1 MKIELARTEVIHF
14 VGIGGIGM
22 SGLSLIMKG
31 KGFKV
36 QGSDILLNKNIER
49 LKKEKIK
56 VFIGQKKQNL
66 KNATIVV
73 ISSAIKKNNPEI
85 VEAKRTN
92 LPIITRGKML
102 AHIVS
107 LMKNIAVVGSH
118 GKTTTT
124 SLVAS
129 ILQKTKLDPTIING
143 GVINSIKNTARL
155 GKSEWS
161 ILEADESDGS
171 FVHILPTYS
180 IITNID
186 REHMD
191 YYKSM
196 NNLINYFVQFIEKV
210 PSFGKS
216 FICIDDKI
224 SKNLVRKLNSQN
236 FYTFG
241 TNTKS
246 NFLIKNIKQNRK
258 FTEFD
263 LMVNVPNKKK
273 LFIKKIKIPLLG
285 VHNVRN
291 SVASIAVALTVGIS
305 ISNIKKSLLNFKG
318 VQRRFNKIFTY
329 NDIDFYDD
337 YAHHPT
343 EIKVVLEGIKKV
355 YEDYDKVCIFQPHR
369 ISRLKDLRKEFSF
382 AFQNAD
388 TVVLCPVYTAG
399 EKIKLGFSYLNFA
412 KEIIKNSKVKLFLVN
427 DNKQLAMFLKKNMYG
442 KKIVIGMGA
451 GSISNWIRKLPK
463 LMKWK

>member
-1 MKIELARTEVIHF
+1 MKIELAKTEVIHF
-14 VGIGGIGM
+14 IGIGGIGM
-22 SGLSLIMKG
+22 SGLSMIMKG

-36 QGSDILLNKNIER
+36 QGSDLNINKNIER
-49 LKKEKIK
+49 LRKEKIK
-56 VFIGQKKQNL
+56 IFIGQKKQNL
-66 KNATIVV
+66 RNATIVV

-85 VEAKRTN
+85 IEAKRKN

-107 LMKNIAVVGSH
+107 LMKNIVVVGSH

-124 SLVAS
+124 SLITS
-129 ILQKTKLDPTIING
+129 IFEKTKIDPTIING
-143 GVINSIKNTARL
+143 GVINSIQNTAKL
-155 GKSEWS
+155 GRSEWS

-171 FVHILPTYS
+171 FVHIPPTYS

-191 YYKSM
+191 FYKSIED
-196 NNLINYFVQFIEKV
+196 LKNYFIQFIEKV

-224 SKNLVRKLNSQN
+224 NINLIKRIKNKN
-236 FYTFG
+236 FYTYG
-241 TNTKS
+241 TNSKS
-246 NFLIKNIKQNRK
+246 NFLIKNINQNIK
-258 FTEFD
+258 FSEFD
-263 LMVNVPNKKK
+263 LHVDVPNKKK
-273 LFIKKIKIPLLG
+273 LTIKKIRIPLLG
-285 VHNVRN
+285 IHNIRN
-291 SVASIAVALTVGIS
+291 SVGAAAVALTVGIS
-305 ISNIKKSLLNFKG
+305 VLNIKKGLLNFKG

-329 NDIDFYDD
+329 NNIDFYDD

-343 EIKVVLEGIKKV
+343 EIKVVLEGVNKV
-355 YEDYDKVCIFQPHR
+355 YKDYEKVCIFQPHR

-382 AFQNAD
+382 AFTNAD
-388 TVVLCPVYTAG
+388 TVILCPVYTAG
-399 EKIKLGFSYLNFA
+399 EKIKLGFNYLNFA

-427 DNKQLAMFLKKNMYG
+427 DSIQLAKFIKKNMYG

-451 GSISNWIRKLPK
+451 GSISSWMRELPR
-463 LMKWK
+463 LM

>member
-1 MKIELARTEVIHF
+1 MKIELAKTEVIHF

-31 KGFKV
+31 KGFRV
-36 QGSDILLNKNIER
+36 QGSDLHFNKNVER
-49 LKKEKIK
+49 LKKEKIR
-56 VFIGQKKQNL
+56 IYLGQKKQNL

-73 ISSAIKKNNPEI
+73 VSSAIKKNNPEI
-85 VEAKRTN
+85 IEAKRKS

-107 LMKNIAVVGSH
+107 LMKNIVVVGSH

-124 SLVAS
+124 SLVTS
-129 ILQKTKLDPTIING
+129 IFQNTKLDPTIING
-143 GVINSIKNTARL
+143 GVINSIRNSAKL
-155 GKSEWS
+155 GRSDWS

-171 FVHILPTYS
+171 FVHIPPTYS

-191 YYKSM
+191 FYKSM
-196 NNLINYFVQFIEKV
+196 EDLKNYFIQFIEKV

-216 FICIDDKI
+216 FICLDDKI
-224 SKNLVRKLNSQN
+224 NIELVKKLKNQN
-236 FYTFG
+236 FYTYG
-241 TNTKS
+241 LNPKS
-246 NFLIKNIKQNRK
+246 NFFIKNIKQTMK
-258 FTEFD
+258 FSEFD
-263 LMVNVPNKKK
+263 LHVNVPNKKK
-273 LFIKKIKIPLLG
+273 ITIKKIKVPLLG

-291 SVASIAVALTVGIS
+291 SVGAAAVALTVGIS
-305 ISNIKKSLLNFKG
+305 ISDIKKGLLNFKG

-329 NDIDFYDD
+329 NHVDFYDD

-343 EIKVVLEGIKKV
+343 EIKVVLDGVSKV
-355 YEDYDKVCIFQPHR
+355 YKGYDKVCVFQPHR

-382 AFQNAD
+382 AFQSAD
-388 TVVLCPVYTAG
+388 TVILCPIYSAG
-399 EKIKLGFSYLNFA
+399 EKIKLGFNYINFA
-412 KEIIKNSKVKLFLVN
+412 KDIIKNSKVKLFLVN
-427 DNKQLAMFLKKNMYG
+427 DNIQLAKFLKKNIYG

-451 GSISNWIRKLPK
+451 GSISTWMRKLPQ
-463 LMKWK
+463 LM

>member
-1 MKIELARTEVIHF
+1 MKIELAKNEVIHF

-36 QGSDILLNKNIER
+36 QGSDISLNKNIER
-49 LKKEKIK
+49 LKKEKMKIF
-56 VFIGQKKQNL
+56 VGHKKQNL

-73 ISSAIKKNNPEI
+73 ISSAIKKNNPELL
-85 VEAKRTN
+85 EAKRKN
-92 LPIITRGKML
+92 LPVIKRGKML

-107 LMKNIAVVGSH
+107 LMKNIVVVGSH

-129 ILQKTKLDPTIING
+129 IFQKTNIDPTIING
-143 GVINSIKNTARL
+143 GVINSIKSSAKL
-155 GKSEWS
+155 GKSDWS

-171 FVHILPTYS
+171 FVHIPPTYS

-191 YYKSM
+191 FYKSM
-196 NNLINYFVQFIEKV
+196 DELKNYFIQFLDKV

-224 SKNLVRKLNSQN
+224 NVELIKKLKTKN
-236 FYTFG
+236 FYTYG
-241 TNTKS
+241 SDSKS
-246 NFLIKNIKQNRK
+246 NFLIKNIKQNIS

-263 LMVNVPNKKK
+263 LQINLPNKNKK
-273 LFIKKIKIPLLG
+273 NIKKIRIPLIG
-285 VHNVRN
+285 IHNVRN
-291 SVASIAVALTVGIS
+291 SVAATAVALTVGIS
-305 ISNIKKSLLNFKG
+305 ISDIKKGLFNFEG

-329 NDIDFYDD
+329 NSIDFYDD

-343 EIKVVLEGIKKV
+343 EIKEVLDGVKKV
-355 YEDYDKVCIFQPHR
+355 YDGYDKVCIFQPHR
-369 ISRLKDLRKEFSF
+369 ISRLKDLRKEFSYSF
-382 AFQNAD
+382 KNAD
-388 TVVLCPVYTAG
+388 IVVLCPIYTAG
-399 EKIKLGFSYLNFA
+399 EKIKLGFDYIKFA
-412 KEIIKNSKVKLFLVN
+412 KEIIKNSKVKLFMIS
-427 DNKQLAMFLKKNMYG
+427 DNFQLAKFIKKNMHG

-451 GSISNWIRKLPK
+451 GTISNWMRNLPE
-463 LMKWK
+463 LIS

>member
-1 MKIELARTEVIHF
+1 MKIELAKTEVIHF
-14 VGIGGIGM
+14 IGIGGIGM

-36 QGSDILLNKNIER
+36 QGSDLSLNKNIER

-56 VFIGQKKQNL
+56 IFIGQKKQNL

-85 VEAKRTN
+85 IEAKRKN
-92 LPIITRGKML
+92 LPIISRGKML

-107 LMKNIAVVGSH
+107 LMKNIVVVGSH

-124 SLVAS
+124 SLITS
-129 ILQKTKLDPTIING
+129 IFQKTKLDPTIING
-143 GVINSIKNTARL
+143 GVINSIKNTAKL
-155 GKSEWS
+155 GKSDWS

-171 FVHILPTYS
+171 FIHIPPAYS

-191 YYKSM
+191 FYNSM
-196 NNLINYFVQFIEKV
+196 DDLKKYFIQFIEKV

-224 SKNLVRKLNSQN
+224 NKDIVKNLKDKN
-236 FYTFG
+236 FYTYG
-241 TNTKS
+241 LNAES
-246 NFLIKNIKQNRK
+246 NFLIKNIKQNKK

-263 LMVNVPNKKK
+263 LYVNVPNKKK
-273 LFIKKIKIPLLG
+273 LSIKKIKTPLLG
-285 VHNVRN
+285 IHNVRN
-291 SVASIAVALTVGIS
+291 SVAAAAVALTIGIS
-305 ISNIKKSLLNFKG
+305 ISDIKKGLSCFKG

-329 NDIDFYDD
+329 NEIDFYDD

-343 EIKVVLEGIKKV
+343 EIKVVLDGVNKV
-355 YEDYDKVCIFQPHR
+355 YKGYDKVCVFQPHR

-382 AFQNAD
+382 AFKNAD
-388 TVVLCPVYTAG
+388 TVVLCPLYAAG
-399 EKIKLGFSYLNFA
+399 EKIKLGFNYLNFA

-427 DNKQLAMFLKKNMYG
+427 DNNQLAKFLKKNMYG

-451 GSISNWIRKLPK
+451 GSISNWMRELPK
-463 LMKWK
+463 LMK

>member
-1 MKIELARTEVIHF
+1 MKIKLAKTELIHF

-22 SGLSLIMKG
+22 SGLALIMKG

-36 QGSDILLNKNIER
+36 QGSDISNNKNIER

-56 VFIGQKKQNL
+56 IFIGQKKQNL

-85 VEAKRTN
+85 IEAKRKN

-107 LMKNIAVVGSH
+107 LTKNIVVVGSH

-129 ILQKTKLDPTIING
+129 IFQKTKLDPTIING
-143 GVINSIKNTARL
+143 GVINSFRNTAKL
-155 GKSEWS
+155 GKSDWS

-171 FVHILPTYS
+171 FVHIPPTYS
-180 IITNID
+180 IITNVD

-191 YYKSM
+191 FYKSM
-196 NNLINYFVQFIEKV
+196 DDLKDYFIKFIEKV

-224 SKNLVRKLNSQN
+224 NNDLIKELKTKNY
-236 FYTFG
+236 YTYG
-241 TNTKS
+241 VNPRS
-246 NFLIKNIKQNRK
+246 NFLIKNIKQSKHFSEYN
-258 FTEFD
+258 
-263 LMVNVPNKKK
+263 LIVNLPNKKR
-273 LFIKKIKIPLLG
+273 FIIKKLRIPLLG
-285 VHNVRN
+285 IHNIKN
-291 SVASIAVALTVGIS
+291 SVAAAAVSLTIGIS
-305 ISNIKKSLLNFKG
+305 ISDIKKGLFNFRG
-318 VQRRFNKIFTY
+318 VQRRFNKIFTF
-329 NDIDFYDD
+329 NNIDFYDD

-343 EIKVVLEGIKKV
+343 EIKVVLQGVNKV
-355 YEDYDKVCIFQPHR
+355 YKGYDKVCIFQPHR

-382 AFQNAD
+382 AFKDAD
-388 TVVLCPVYTAG
+388 EVILCPIYTAG
-399 EKIKLGFSYLNFA
+399 EKIKLGFDYIKFA
-412 KEIIKNSKVKLFLVN
+412 KEIIKNSKVKLFLIN
-427 DNKQLAMFLKKNMYG
+427 NNNQLAKFLKKNMYG
-442 KKIVIGMGA
+442 NKIVIGMGA
-451 GSISNWIRKLPK
+451 GTISNWMKELPK
-463 LMKWK
+463 LM

>member
-1 MKIELARTEVIHF
+1 MKIELAKTEVIHF

-31 KGFKV
+31 KGFKI
-36 QGSDILLNKNIER
+36 QGSDLNFNKNIER

-56 VFIGQKKQNL
+56 IFIGHKKQNL
-66 KNATIVV
+66 KNATIIVV
-73 ISSAIKKNNPEI
+73 SSAIKKNNPEMI
-85 VEAKRTN
+85 EAKRKN

-107 LMKNIAVVGSH
+107 LMKNIVVVGSH

-129 ILQKTKLDPTIING
+129 IFQKTKLDPTIING
-143 GVINSIKNTARL
+143 GVINSIKNTAKL
-155 GKSEWS
+155 GKSDWS

-171 FVHILPTYS
+171 FIYIPPTYS

-191 YYKSM
+191 FYKSIDD
-196 NNLINYFVQFIEKV
+196 LKRYFVQFIEKV

-224 SKNLVRKLNSQN
+224 NKDLVKNLKDRN
-236 FYTFG
+236 FYTYG
-241 TNTKS
+241 LNPES
-246 NFLIKNIKQNRK
+246 NFLIKNIRQNIK

-263 LMVNVPNKKK
+263 LYVNVPNKKK
-273 LFIKKIKIPLLG
+273 IFIKKIKTPLLG
-285 VHNVRN
+285 IHNVRN
-291 SVASIAVALTVGIS
+291 SVAAAAVALTVGIS
-305 ISNIKKSLLNFKG
+305 ISSIKKGLSSFRG

-329 NDIDFYDD
+329 NKIDFYDD

-343 EIKVVLEGIKKV
+343 EIKVVLDGVNKV
-355 YEDYDKVCIFQPHR
+355 YKGYEKVCVFQPHR
-369 ISRLKDLRKEFSF
+369 ISRLKDLKKEFSF
-382 AFQNAD
+382 AFKDAD
-388 TVVLCPVYTAG
+388 TVILCPIFTAG
-399 EKIKLGFSYLNFA
+399 EKIKLGFDYFNFA

-427 DNKQLAMFLKKNMYG
+427 NNFELAKFIKKNMYG

-451 GSISNWIRKLPK
+451 GTISNWMKKLPE
-463 LMKWK
+463 LL

>member
-1 MKIELARTEVIHF
+1 MKIELAKTEIIHF
-14 VGIGGIGM
+14 IGIGGIGM

-36 QGSDILLNKNIER
+36 QGSDLAFNKNVER
-49 LKKEKIK
+49 LKKEQIK

-85 VEAKRTN
+85 IEAKRKN
-92 LPIITRGKML
+92 LPIISRGKML

-107 LMKNIAVVGSH
+107 LLKNIVVAGSH

-124 SLVAS
+124 SLITS
-129 ILQKTKLDPTIING
+129 IFQKTKLDPTIING
-143 GVINSIKNTARL
+143 GVINSIKNTAKL
-155 GKSEWS
+155 GKSDWS

-171 FVHILPTYS
+171 FIHIPPTYS

-191 YYKSM
+191 FYKSM
-196 NNLINYFVQFIEKV
+196 DDLKNYFIKFIEKV

-224 SKNLVRKLNSQN
+224 NIALVKKLKNKN
-236 FYTFG
+236 FYTYG
-241 TNTKS
+241 SNLRS
-246 NFLIKNIKQNRK
+246 NFLIKNIKQNMK

-263 LMVNVPNKKK
+263 LLVNVPNKKK
-273 LFIKKIKIPLLG
+273 ILIKKIKIPLLG
-285 VHNVRN
+285 IHNVRN
-291 SVASIAVALTVGIS
+291 SVAAAAVALTVGIS
-305 ISNIKKSLLNFKG
+305 TSDIKKGLLNFKG
-318 VQRRFNKIFTY
+318 VQRRFNKIFSY

-343 EIKVVLEGIKKV
+343 EIKVVLEGVNKV
-355 YEDYDKVCIFQPHR
+355 YKGYDKVCIFQPHR

-382 AFQNAD
+382 SFKDAN
-388 TVVLCPVYTAG
+388 TVILCPIYTAG
-399 EKIKLGFSYLNFA
+399 EKIKLGFSYQTFA

-427 DNKQLAMFLKKNMYG
+427 DNAQLAKFIKKNMYG
-442 KKIVIGMGA
+442 KKIIIGMGA
-451 GSISNWIRKLPK
+451 GSISNWMRKLPQ
-463 LMKWK
+463 LM